1 VLRRHSSFPTL
12 AITGHRALDRYPR
25 AQAIIRQALRG
36 LVGQYPGALWLA
48 GGAVGADQVA
58 VDELLKLDQ
67 HVQLV
72 LPFQPAVMSL
82 FWSASEYYTLV
93 TQLRR
98 VDSFEVVRQTYHVD
112 GYRLRN
118 CRMLGRADLLVAFL
132 DPIVP
137 FGGTITTVREAVS
150 RGVPVYWIGL

>member
-1 VLRRHSSFPTL
+1 MLRRHSSFPTL
-12 AITGHRALDRYPR
+12 AISGHRALDRYPR
-25 AQAIIRQALRG
+25 AQTVIRQALHG
-36 LVGQYPGALWLA
+36 LVAQYPGALWLA

-58 VDELLKLDQ
+58 VDELLRLDQ

-72 LPFQPAVMSL
+72 LPFPPAVMSL

-112 GYRLRN
+112 GYRQRN
-118 CRMLGRADLLVAFL
+118 RRMLTRADLLVAFL
-132 DPIVP
+132 DPVVP
-137 FGGTITTVREAVS
+137 FGGTVSTVREALH
-150 RGVPVYWIGL
+150 RQVPVHWVGL